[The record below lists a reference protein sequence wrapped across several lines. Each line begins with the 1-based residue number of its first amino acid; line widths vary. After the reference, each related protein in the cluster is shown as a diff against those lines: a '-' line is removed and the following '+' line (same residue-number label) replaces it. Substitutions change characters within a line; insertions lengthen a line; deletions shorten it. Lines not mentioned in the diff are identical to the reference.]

1 MFRNE
6 QIYEHPQ
13 IILRRRHYGGMVI
26 KHLDQ
31 NSTKTIKITRKPP
44 EEINYTYQQI
54 NPTFPYQTTD
64 VTQGQD
70 IYDNTAVPEVKTYK
84 KTITNDMKGTDVV
97 QVDANRKNLS
107 VAYTDKSG
115 NVIIK
120 QGGNKAW
127 RTNNPGNLSFSSL
140 EKAKESGA
148 IGVWEDSEG
157 HKFGIFPSEEAGKKA
172 LKEKLQERRFS
183 YRKDGSKRTIAN
195 MISEIYAPASDK
207 NDPRGYAKFV
217 RDRYGVD
224 VYNKSV
230 EDLNDEEME
239 RLMQGIAARE
249 GNKSGELITKNNQT
263 NSSI

>member
-1 MFRNE
+1 
-6 QIYEHPQ
+6 
-13 IILRRRHYGGMVI
+13 MVI

-31 NSTKTIKITRKPP
+31 NSTKTIKVVRKPP
-44 EEINYTYQQI
+44 EETEFTYQQTSI
-54 NPTFPYQTTD
+54 PYNIPDAT
-64 VTQGQD
+64 VGQD
-70 IYDNTAVPEVKTYK
+70 LYENTTVPEVKTYK
-84 KTITNDMKGTDVV
+84 KVITDDMKGTDVI
-97 QVDANRKNLS
+97 QVDANRRNLS
-107 VAYTDKSG
+107 VTYTDKDG
-115 NVIIK
+115 NVIVK

-148 IGVWEDSEG
+148 IGIWEDKEG

-183 YRKDGSKRTIAN
+183 YRKDGSKRDIAH

-207 NDPRGYAKFV
+207 NDPRGYAKFLQN
-217 RDRYGVD
+217 RYGID
-224 VYNKSV
+224 VHNKTV
-230 EDLNDEEME
+230 EDLDDEEME

-249 GNKSGELITKNNQT
+249 GNKAGNLITKNDQT